1 MKRWEARILQN
12 LVYLHMYLNYYNQ
25 KDKVVV
31 FVIAERRTEIIEKK
45 GKADWSIEMRSERDW
60 QTDDV

>member
-1 MKRWEARILQN
+1 MERWEARILQN

-31 FVIAERRTEIIEKK
+31 FVIVERRTDIIEKK
-45 GKADWSIEMRSERDW
+45 GKAD
-60 QTDDV
+60 